1 MWTVSDV
8 LVDIYPFIILHKK
21 GYINQN
27 YKRVYLDQD
36 IIDGPPKLYIPSA
49 INIWKKLL
57 SKAIWA
63 DKNGLVSEILAE

>member
-36 IIDGPPKLYIPSA
+36 IIDGPDCMYRKDS
-49 INIWKKLL
+49 
-57 SKAIWA
+57 S
-63 DKNGLVSEILAE
+63 SLAKEESGKGEE